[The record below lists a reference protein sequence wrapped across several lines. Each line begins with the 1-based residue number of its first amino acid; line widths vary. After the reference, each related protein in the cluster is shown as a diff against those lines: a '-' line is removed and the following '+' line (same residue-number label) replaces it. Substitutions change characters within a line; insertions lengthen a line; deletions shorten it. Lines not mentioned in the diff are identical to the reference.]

1 MTTRNVL
8 FSLLGGGIACLLLAG
23 VGWAT
28 VAPAF
33 VSTTGSDTNPPSPTA
48 PSTSHDAQASRS
60 DRHVRLQRLQ
70 HWIDDHPVRSGIIKI
85 AATLAVLLS
94 IQLLA
99 PPSTEP
105 SAPSASP
112 PWAR

>member
-8 FSLLGGGIACLLLAG
+8 FSLLGSGIACLLLAG
-23 VGWAT
+23 MGRAT
-28 VAPAF
+28 VAAAF
-33 VSTTGSDTNPPSPTA
+33 VSTTGSDANPQAVQLVQPGP
-48 PSTSHDAQASRS
+48 DARASRS
-60 DRHVRLQRLQ
+60 DRHARLQRL
-70 HWIDDHPVRSGIIKI
+70 HRWIDDHPVRSGIIKI

-99 PPSTEP
+99 PPSTQP

>member
-8 FSLLGGGIACLLLAG
+8 FSLLGSGIACLLLTG
-23 VGWAT
+23 VSRAT
-28 VAPAF
+28 VAPAL
-33 VSTTGSDTNPPSPTA
+33 VSTTASDRNPPSSA
-48 PSTSHDAQASRS
+48 ARSTRHDAQAWRS
-60 DRHVRLQRLQ
+60 DRHAILQRLQ